1 MKIFNSFTLI
11 ILLFFFFIINNLNAQ
26 RVKVENVRFELEGG
40 KVVIYFDLKGE
51 HGEKYDISIFLL
63 NDDDPGYRHEP
74 EFVSGDIGEVEYFG
88 IDKKI
93 IWDIDK
99 EFPEGLEG
107 EGFYFE
113 VIAEEAGGGI
123 AWYYFVGA
131 AVLGGSAA
139 VLLSGGTESANG
151 TTNGASTND
160 IADPPARPGGL

>member
-11 ILLFFFFIINNLNAQ
+11 ILLNILLIFTNLKSQ
-26 RVKVENVRFELEGG
+26 TIKVENVRFELEGD
-40 KVVIYFDLKGE
+40 KVAIYFDLKGE
-51 HGEKYDISIFLL
+51 HGEKYDISLFLL

-74 EFVSGDIGEVEYFG
+74 EFLSGDIGEVEYFG

-93 IWDIDK
+93 VWDIDK

-113 VIAEEAGGGI
+113 VIAVEAGGGI

-131 AVLGGSAA
+131 AVIGGSAA
-139 VLLSGGTESANG
+139 LLIGGSESTNG
-151 TTNGASTND
+151 TTNGTPAND